1 MEKAPLLPVEQQA
14 RAAAPNGYAR
24 RLTKFLLLT
33 ICAGCVAYQWS
44 PSFFRSHSHHGH
56 RHHASTESL
65 CAQPAPLF
73 PPADNEA
80 LQQMWD
86 YLHTP
91 AFENASIIRHSGAV
105 KIPTQS
111 FDDMG
116 KIGEDKR
123 WDILYEFADYLEATF
138 PRTHSDLKVEKVNTH
153 GLVYTWQG
161 SDEKLKPLILMAH
174 QDVVPVPDATVD
186 AWDHPPFS
194 GFFDGKFIWGRGS
207 SDCKN
212 QLIAIMESIELFL
225 DAGFEPKRTIILSF
239 GFDEEISGR
248 EGAGHLAP
256 FLHERY
262 GDDGIAAIVDEGAGL
277 TTAW

>member
-1 MEKAPLLPVEQQA
+1 
-14 RAAAPNGYAR
+14 
-24 RLTKFLLLT
+24 
-33 ICAGCVAYQWS
+33 
-44 PSFFRSHSHHGH
+44 
-56 RHHASTESL
+56 
-65 CAQPAPLF
+65 
-73 PPADNEA
+73 
-80 LQQMWD
+80 MWD